1 MSILLVNAAS
11 MLPTICLQSFNQEKC
26 MFGNKTLGLLKKIL
40 GQHHGGIYKRID
52 ENRELLELLQRE
64 APELLA
70 KQPWV
75 VSWLESQDGFLRDL
89 ESAVPLTDVQ
99 FPKQAN
105 TSGRSFPRPWPT
117 VQNENAAVVQWN
129 VSTPGYWGLPNDI
142 VFRVSR
148 GDQTSPIPCTFDQML
163 DFLDASGLNLARDEV
178 QVAGIIA
185 GIPFEMDGAA
195 MQFEQVRSNG
205 AKPDWAM
212 HAHPLK
218 QITIRLQ
225 GTRHSE
231 PEIMLQH
238 MEEVVGR
245 IKGGEVRGES
255 SDDDFGY
262 EFSVE
267 LRSNKPSIFSNAPA
281 TSA

>member
-1 MSILLVNAAS
+1 M
-11 MLPTICLQSFNQEKC
+11 C
-26 MFGNKTLGLLKKIL
+26 MFGNKTVGLLKKIL
-40 GQHHGGIYKRID
+40 GRHHGGIYKRID

-99 FPKQAN
+99 FPKQAS

-117 VQNENAAVVQWN
+117 GKKESAATVQIDL
-129 VSTPGYWGLPNDI
+129 STPGGWGLPDDI
-142 VFRVSR
+142 VFRVTR
-148 GDQTSPIPCTFDQML
+148 GGQTSPTPCSFDQML
-163 DFLDASGLNLARDEV
+163 DFLDASGLDPSRDEA

-185 GIPFEMDGAA
+185 GLPFEMDGAA

-205 AKPDWAM
+205 AKIGWAM

-218 QITIRLQ
+218 QIIIKLQ
-225 GTRHSE
+225 GSRHSE
-231 PEIMLQH
+231 PEIMLQQV
-238 MEEVVGR
+238 EEVVGR
-245 IKGGEVRGES
+245 IKCGEVQGES

-262 EFSVE
+262 KFSVD
-267 LRSNKPSIFSNAPA
+267 LRSDNPSVFGNAPA